1 MSLTFLQSKNNL
13 KICSYNNILLHS
25 AYNPEKEAER
35 FVQSISVDFIP
46 KYITVTGPAL
56 SYCLPFLKQRF
67 AYSKFV
73 CIHYLNQFNND
84 NSLWDKVIYSDDS
97 VQNQLYSYI
106 GEEDASSVLFL
117 SWKPSESAFPKEYQK
132 TWSEIKQFL
141 TTSKNV
147 LATRMYFNKRW
158 TKNAIRFLNYISHI
172 NQILCD
178 RNFPILITA
187 SGPSLLSMLP
197 VIKKVRTKFYLIA
210 VSSSLYPLLHYHII
224 PDAVISTDGGYWA
237 KKHLDVLKTFKIP
250 PIPLFLSPESAI
262 SSDLLKTSQIIPL
275 CYGDG
280 VETILLD
287 YCNIP
292 CIKAVRNGTV
302 AGTAAEL
309 AFSLTDN
316 YVYAVGL
323 DLSTSKGFQHTQPN
337 SLESIA
343 AIKDYRLKPL
353 STRTAIQS
361 FDSESLSVY
370 KNWFSSRGYEFEK
383 RFLRVYHKDN
393 PLLEHFGN
401 IKEIPHTV
409 FEEQMKDIPDV
420 TKPIS
425 IPLDNPITINRRN
438 ISSMLL
444 QIKLDLIKAKDN
456 QTPVTD
462 LSKELILWIKTVS
475 LGEYLILEKTKSP
488 VNDKIISDFE
498 DIL

>member
-1 MSLTFLQSKNNL
+1 MNLTYLQSKNNL

-35 FVQSISVDFIP
+35 FVQAISIDFTP

-67 AYSKFV
+67 AYSKFI
-73 CIHYLNQFNND
+73 CIHYTNQFDND
-84 NSLWDKVIYSDDS
+84 ESPWDKIIYSKDS
-97 VQNQLYSYI
+97 VQNQLFSYI

-117 SWKPSESAFPKEYQK
+117 SWKPSESAFPEEYKK
-132 TWSEIKQFL
+132 TWYEIKQFL

-158 TKNAIRFLNYISHI
+158 TKNSIRFLNYISHI
-172 NQILCD
+172 NQISCD
-178 RNFPILITA
+178 RTLPILITA
-187 SGPSLLSMLP
+187 SGPSLSPMLP
-197 VIKKVRTKFYLIA
+197 VIKQLRTQFYLIA
-210 VSSSLYPLLHYHII
+210 VSSSLYPLLHYNII
-224 PDAVISTDGGYWA
+224 PDAAISTDGGYWA
-237 KKHLDVLKTFKIP
+237 KKHLDVLKFFNIP

-262 SSDLLKTSQIIPL
+262 SADLLKTSQIIPL

-302 AGTAAEL
+302 AGTATEL
-309 AFSLTDN
+309 AFSLTDKF
-316 YVYAVGL
+316 VYAVGL
-323 DLSTSKGFQHTQPN
+323 DLTTSKGFQHAQPN
-337 SLESIA
+337 NLELGATS
-343 AIKDYRLKPL
+343 KDYRLIPL

-361 FDSESLSVY
+361 FNSESLSVY
-370 KNWFSSRGYEFEK
+370 KNWFSSRNSEFER
-383 RFLRVYHKDN
+383 RFVRVYHKNN

-409 FEEQMKDIPDV
+409 FEEQMKNGPEK
-420 TKPIS
+420 TRPIS
-425 IPLDNPITINRRN
+425 VPLNNLIATNREK

-444 QIKLDLIKAKDN
+444 QIKSELIKAKN
-456 QTPVTD
+456 NLTPITD
-462 LSKELILWIKTVS
+462 LNKELLLWIKTVS
-475 LGEYLILEKTKSP
+475 LGEYLILEKTKGP
-488 VNDKIISDFE
+488 INDKIILDFE